1 MKRIDARTFD
11 HKTLTEMR
19 WVAMTRIQAGES
31 PEVIAKVFGFSR
43 GAVYNWISLYR
54 HGGWGALNA
63 KKRGGRRRKLDGKA
77 MQWIYRTVTGK
88 NPLQLRFPYALWT
101 SAMISEL
108 IYERFRVKLS
118 RTSVGRLLNHMGL
131 SAQRP
136 LWRAYQQDP
145 KAVEQWLREEYPKI
159 RKEALRCKADIYF
172 ADEAGVRSDFHAGT
186 TWGIRGKTP
195 IVSSTGA
202 RFGLN
207 MVSAVNPRGQ
217 LRFMV
222 VKGRVGAP
230 VFIQFLK
237 RLLHG
242 SRRMIFVIVD
252 GHPVHKANSV
262 KKFANSVSKRLR
274 LFTLPPYSPE
284 LNPDEYVWNDLKNQ
298 AIGKMSMASPS
309 QMKKAVVSHL
319 RFLQKRPDLI
329 RSFFQAPT
337 TAYAA

>member
-1 MKRIDARTFD
+1 MKIDARTFD
-11 HKTLTEMR
+11 HNTLTEMR
-19 WVAMTRIQAGES
+19 RVAITRITAGES
-31 PEVIAKVFGFSR
+31 PEVIAKVLGFSR
-43 GAVYNWISLYR
+43 GAIYNWISLYR
-54 HGGWGALNA
+54 HGGWAALNA

-101 SAMISEL
+101 SSMVADL
-108 IYERFRVKLS
+108 IYEKYGVKLS
-118 RTSVGRLLNHMGL
+118 RASVGRLLNHMGL

-145 KAVEQWLREEYPKI
+145 KMVEKWLKEEYPRI
-159 RKEALRCKADIYF
+159 RQEALRCRAEIYF

-186 TWGIRGKTP
+186 TWGIKGKTP

-202 RFGLN
+202 RFSLN
-207 MVSAVNPRGQ
+207 MISAINPRGQ
-217 LRFMV
+217 IRFMV
-222 VKGRVGAP
+222 VKGSVGAA
-230 VFIQFLK
+230 VFVQFLK

-242 SRRMIFVIVD
+242 SRKTIFVIVD
-252 GHPVHKANSV
+252 GHPSHRAKLV
-262 KKFANSVSKRLR
+262 KKFVASVSHRLR
-274 LFTLPPYSPE
+274 LFSLPPYSPE

-298 AIGKMSMASPS
+298 AIGKMAVSSPA
-309 QMKKAVVSHL
+309 QLKKAVVSHL

-337 TAYAA
+337 TKYAA